1 VVASTRT
8 QGDRILRVGAVV
20 TVVGLAC
27 TLIAMLPLVIPGLE
41 LPSTWWF
48 LSMITGVGLALVIVG
63 LAVSARS
70 RRR

>member
-1 VVASTRT
+1 MVASTRT

>member
-1 VVASTRT
+1 MAPTRAP
-8 QGDRILRVGAVV
+8 GDRILRLGAVV
-20 TVVGLAC
+20 TVIGLVC
-27 TLIAMLPLVIPGLE
+27 TLIAMIPLVAPSVD
-41 LPSTWWF
+41 LPSAWWF